1 MKTVFIESTEL
12 KDLSPIVK
20 DMINNGLYFLYDTT
34 DKSDVKYVLSTNEGF
49 SFLSET
55 GRPIASRFI
64 NLQELIKDR
73 VVFSDISQRLSKSSG
88 KEWAY

>member
-12 KDLSPIVK
+12 KDLSPVVK
-20 DMINNGLYFLYDTT
+20 DMINNGLYFLYDTA
-34 DKSDVKYVLSTNEGF
+34 DKSEVKYVLSTDKGF
-49 SFLSET
+49 SCLSET
-55 GRPIASRFI
+55 GQPIVSRFI

-73 VVFSDISQRLSKSSG
+73 VIFSDITQRLSKISG